1 MTLSTVY
8 LSSFVELQK
17 NYKIITHQTFE
28 YLYISF
34 FLSRSDRTTIAAI
47 ILNCLNICVGSGRRC
62 HFA

>member
-17 NYKIITHQTFE
+17 NYKIIKHPTFE
-28 YLYISF
+28 YFYISF
-34 FLSRSDRTTIAAI
+34 FLFCSDRTIMAAVI
-47 ILNCLNICVGSGRRC
+47 HNCSHICLGSGRRC